1 MLSQVA
7 QWRGGELQVVVALLF
22 VLQRAQY
29 TFAKPG
35 YPVHLSRPVG
45 GLRVFSQLVNI
56 DTYLTP
62 YLKRAG
68 VNDVCCWC
76 ALGTWS
82 SFNNANYEAQFMGE

>member
-7 QWRGGELQVVVALLF
+7 QWSGGELQVVVALLF

-29 TFAKPG
+29 LFAKFG
-35 YPVHLSRPVG
+35 YPVDLSRLVG

-56 DTYLTP
+56 DSYLTP

-68 VNDVCCWC
+68 INDVCCWC
-76 ALGTWS
+76 ALRAWS
-82 SFNNANYEAQFMGE
+82 SFNNANYEAQLMGE